1 MPQVPLG
8 LASQPQNNMMPDP
21 RQQALPAYQPPI
33 AMPVGGPT
41 QGFNPITP
49 ITGSSPSPG
58 PYNINPA
65 PQPGQGPFGTVP
77 GPVGL
82 PDPYSDL
89 SRALPILPGLNSQV
103 GNNLINQ
110 LQGRL
115 SPETQQAIQDASARF
130 GVGSGMPG
138 SGLMRSRTA
147 RDLGLSTEAL
157 QQQGMQNY
165 NQTIPTIS
173 RTQTVDP
180 NTQIGLAQW
189 NAINRSAPDPT
200 QAAAYAKQLFDE
212 YLAAMRGPGGGRQGG
227 GGPAGGTMAP
237 QTTGGYTG
245 PRGFGFNDLAPG
257 SGGTGDGYTGDPL
270 DYMFGTDPGTIEDL
284 GNWWEQGQGV
294 QPLLSDPT
302 SGTFDP
308 GSLDYGNYGG
318 DYSSDPF
325 SDQSFY
331 DLGGF

>member
-1 MPQVPLG
+1 MPTPISQNPSDLIWRGQAYTGPPVPILG
-8 LASQPQNNMMPDP
+8 GAGQALPGFNP
-21 RQQALPAYQPPI
+21 QQALPGSQTVTP
-33 AMPVGGPT
+33 GGSA
-41 QGFNPITP
+41 G
-49 ITGSSPSPG
+49 
-58 PYNINPA
+58 YNINPA

-138 SGLMRSRTA
+138 SGLMRYRTA

-212 YLAAMRGPGGGRQGG
+212 YLNAMRGPGGGRQGG
-227 GGPAGGTMAP
+227 GGPSGGTMAP
-237 QTTGGYTG
+237 PSTGGYTG

-257 SGGTGDGYTGDPL
+257 SGGGDGYSGDPL
-270 DYMFGTDPGTIEDL
+270 DYMFGFDPEAQDWLQGTDPYAEM
-284 GNWWEQGQGV
+284 QGPQQMGV
-294 QPLLSDPT
+294 QPLFEDPT
-302 SGTFDP
+302 LGTFDP
-308 GSLDYGNYGG
+308 GSLDYGSYG
-318 DYSSDPF
+318 DF
-325 SDQSFY
+325 
-331 DLGGF
+331 GG